1 MVPGFPNLFTLYCG
15 PLNPAILTNG
25 PTLIEQQGG
34 WILRLIMYM
43 REHNLTAAEAS
54 RAATDEYVQIHDEIA
69 NASIIA
75 QTASWW
81 TGSNVEGKVQRVL
94 SFIGGF
100 PEYRSMCEQAEENY
114 PGLNLS

>member
-1 MVPGFPNLFTLYCG
+1 M
-15 PLNPAILTNG
+15 
-25 PTLIEQQGG
+25 
-34 WILRLIMYM
+34 RLISYM
-43 REHNLTAAEAS
+43 RDHNLSAAEAS
-54 RAATDEYVQIHDEIA
+54 REATDEYVQIHDEIA

-75 QTASWW
+75 QTDSWW

-114 PGLNLS
+114 SGLKIS